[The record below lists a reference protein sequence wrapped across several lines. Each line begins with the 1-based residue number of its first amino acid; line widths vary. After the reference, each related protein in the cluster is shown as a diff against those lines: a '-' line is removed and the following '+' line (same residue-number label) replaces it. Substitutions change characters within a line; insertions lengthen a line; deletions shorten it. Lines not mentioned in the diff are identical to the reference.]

1 MKIISLFSI
10 LFLFIFIYGCGSSQQ
25 TTQVEIEEEYVFDD
39 IPPDSFD
46 LPEPETPTISYELRT
61 YYVVQIGAFNT
72 LDAAEEFAVM
82 SMQKLDQD
90 VHFGYSSAVGLY
102 IVQLTPFET
111 RKEAEQER
119 NRLWKM
125 QDYKDAFILTVEK

>member
-1 MKIISLFSI
+1 MKIISSI
-10 LFLFIFIYGCGSSQQ
+10 SVILLLLLISGCGSSQQ

-39 IPPDSFD
+39 IPPDTFD
-46 LPEPETPTISYELRT
+46 LPEPETPQVTYSLQT
-61 YYVVQIGAFNT
+61 YYVVQIGAFT
-72 LDAAEEFAVM
+72 SLEAAEEFAVM

-111 RKEAEQER
+111 RKEAEQVR
-119 NRLWKM
+119 NQLWKM
-125 QDYKDAFILTVEK
+125 QDYKDAFILTTER